1 MKVIKGNQPLQVLSP
16 AAALVKFAVQFF
28 GDSVVMVILFGV
40 LFGNYALSGQFSLLF
55 IVPGILINIAFQ
67 ALLVREA
74 CVSHTSELFRLAW
87 LAC

>member
-1 MKVIKGNQPLQVLSP
+1 SI

-55 IVPGILINIAFQ
+55 IVPGILINIAFSGIARKRGLRFSYIR
-67 ALLVREA
+67 ALQIGLVG
-74 CVSHTSELFRLAW
+74 LLAFGIV
-87 LAC
+87 L